1 MKACDTLFK
10 FKTLLETALNLDD
23 VKLRGLIS
31 SLVSDMNTAF
41 KLVIYLEDNDNEK
54 KEVNY
59 II

>member
-41 KLVIYLEDNDNEK
+41 ELVIYLEDNDNEK